1 MIIIKILGIA
11 ILFFTATAL
20 GFFAAFKGEC
30 ELKNLNFFIARI
42 TELRD
47 RILYDGSE
55 KELLLNKVF
64 DGSELFEIKNG
75 KVMVL
80 DSVVCHDDKKILDE
94 FFLLLGTTERHSE
107 VNRAELCLTRLK
119 ESSKRLSVQTHEKA
133 RLYRILGVCGG
144 ILGCILFI

>member
-1 MIIIKILGIA
+1 MKIDILRNKIDII
-11 ILFFTATAL
+11 
-20 GFFAAFKGEC
+20 
-30 ELKNLNFFIARI
+30 
-42 TELRD
+42 
-47 RILYDGSE
+47 
-55 KELLLNKVF
+55 
-64 DGSELFEIKNG
+64 
-75 KVMVL
+75 
-80 DSVVCHDDKKILDE
+80 DKKILDE